1 MVDDNKKPDEEVQV
15 DTPQAVVA
23 EEEKKPEVAK
33 FEETP
38 EDIKKSREFHQ
49 KQSQDAKEQLKQ
61 AQTEMDQIFGEVEG
75 ADPMLSRQ
83 QPESEQKKEPEKKAT
98 PEEPIP
104 LDELGQPDV
113 GAIVRQA
120 VRQEVGSLRADVM
133 ADVNSQQEAQ
143 QQERDRRDYAAEQ
156 QRARK
161 AVTTYQ
167 AKYDIPNNVVDACD
181 KEAVGVVGDLRYL
194 GAFTRWAK
202 AMRGN
207 LDHYRLQSSITKKAT
222 TAEANAAAQVD
233 HAGRVAQPVG
243 SSISPPEAASLEK
256 WNQQQADDIAD
267 DDPPVG

>member
-1 MVDDNKKPDEEVQV
+1 MADEKKPDEQV
-15 DTPQAVVA
+15 STETTETTVV
-23 EEEKKPEVAK
+23 EEEKKEPEK
-33 FEETP
+33 KYEETP
-38 EDIKKSREFHQ
+38 EDLEKSKVFFQ
-49 KQSQDAKEQLKQ
+49 KQALEAKEQLKQ

-83 QPESEQKKEPEKKAT
+83 QLESEQKKEPEEKKELE
-98 PEEPIP
+98 PEI
-104 LDELGQPDV
+104 DQDDIS
-113 GAIVRQA
+113 AIVRQA

-161 AVTTYQ
+161 AVTVYQ
-167 AKYDIPNNVVDACD
+167 AKYDVPKDIMDACD
-181 KEAVGVVGDLRYL
+181 KEAVGIVGDLRYL

-222 TAEANAAAQVD
+222 TAEANAAAQID
-233 HAGRVAQPVG
+233 HAGKVAQPVG
-243 SSISPPEAASLEK
+243 SSISPPEAGSQEK
-256 WNQQQADDIAD
+256 WNQQQADDIVE